1 MVKNHY
7 RWDFIGLSSD
17 TKPTPSTS
25 EKVVDGST
33 FYESNTSKLYV
44 WCKTQWYEKTVSGGG
59 GGTSNFNQL
68 TNRPKYNST
77 EMTGDTNIPA
87 VPTVSQSTGQSTTE
101 VMSQNAVTS
110 TINTRLDNLTL
121 LKITQTAYDN
131 LQTYDAN
138 TLYIIT
144 GA

>member
-1 MVKNHY
+1 MTTELPEPRSRKEAYLAKAAGVEVSE
-7 RWDFIGLSSD
+7 L
-17 TKPTPSTS
+17 PTP
-25 EKVVDGST
+25 
-33 FYESNTSKLYV
+33 ESREELYLNAIA
-44 WCKTQWYEKTVSGGG
+44 EGGGGG

-68 TNRPKYNST
+68 TNRPKYNSA

-101 VMSQNAVTS
+101 VMSQKAVTS